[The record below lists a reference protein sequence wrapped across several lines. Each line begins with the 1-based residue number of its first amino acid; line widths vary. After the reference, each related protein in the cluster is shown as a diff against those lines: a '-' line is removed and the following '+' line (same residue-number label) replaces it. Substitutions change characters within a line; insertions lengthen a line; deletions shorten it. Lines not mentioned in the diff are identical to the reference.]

1 MHHFKQKYTLFY
13 ILHNAAL
20 EYLYIFLRC
29 YARRKTERNLQIMSI
44 AIYKQTFYNSNT
56 LMQEGR
62 TMTKEKED
70 MIL

>member
-1 MHHFKQKYTLFY
+1 
-13 ILHNAAL
+13 
-20 EYLYIFLRC
+20 
-29 YARRKTERNLQIMSI
+29 MSM